1 MYTGVHYWRN
11 FKIKSL
17 NNLSLFEFHIVLCL
31 LLLKSGDVETNPGLL
46 SESSDPFS
54 DLNHTA
60 SENQILNNF
69 SIAHYTVQSLANK
82 TAITESEL
90 KHFDIITVTE
100 TWLNERISDYEVQF
114 NDYSIY
120 RRDRVGDSHGGIC
133 TFIRN
138 KVYSK
143 RRADIELPNIEC
155 LWVEF
160 YIHNRKIPLG
170 TFYRPPN
177 SLPAVLD
184 SIENSIGLAFDSN
197 AHEIIVTGDF
207 NLDILKTTT
216 YRKVLDIC
224 QHYNLTQL
232 ISEPT
237 HFTENSSSITDL
249 FFTSREDSVLLS
261 GVGEPILDL
270 NIRYHRRFIVF

>member
-1 MYTGVHYWRN
+1 MFMLMGYITYCIVINSSSSSFSSSSSSCNHPKNMADGWKRKMSIVHYN
-11 FKIKSL
+11 
-17 NNLSLFEFHIVLCL
+17 
-31 LLLKSGDVETNPGLL
+31 
-46 SESSDPFS
+46 
-54 DLNHTA
+54 
-60 SENQILNNF
+60 
-69 SIAHYTVQSLANK
+69 VQSLANK
-82 TAITESEL
+82 TAIIESEL

-100 TWLNERISDYEVQF
+100 TWLNERISDNEVQF

-138 KVYSK
+138 NVHYK
-143 RRADIELPNIEC
+143 RRTDIELPNIEC
-155 LWVEF
+155 LSVEF
-160 YIHNRKIPLG
+160 YIHNRKILLG

-197 AHEIIVTGDF
+197 AHEIIITGDF
-207 NLDILKTTT
+207 NLGMLKTTT

-224 QHYNLTQL
+224 QHFNLTQF

-237 HFTENSSSITDL
+237 HFTENSSFITD
-249 FFTSREDSVLLS
+249 
-261 GVGEPILDL
+261 
-270 NIRYHRRFIVF
+270 